1 MNYSELKESKKH
13 GDEVMPI
20 KNYDI
25 FSPLGITPLD
35 CHWHTEMEFFQ
46 LIKGRVRIQKN
57 DEFFEAEPGALLFF
71 SSGELHA
78 ADNLTNDSVVFRS
91 IVFHPELLSAQDI
104 IRAKYITPIINGSLS
119 VNRDLRDDR
128 IIVTCF
134 EGLFE
139 TLNKKHFG
147 YELEVKA
154 LLFTIFARL
163 IQIGK
168 LKEAPAAE
176 SSSFKSIK
184 KVTKYINDNYG
195 SPITID
201 DLAALCNMSQGHF
214 CRLFKQITLKT
225 PVQYINNVRIS
236 KASEMLIFSDRKILD
251 IAMDTGFN
259 SLSYFIGVFKESMG
273 ITPTNYRKK
282 YRE

>member
-1 MNYSELKESKKH
+1 MNYSELKEIKKH
-13 GDEVMPI
+13 GNDVMPI
-20 KNYDI
+20 NSYKI

-35 CHWHTEMEFFQ
+35 CHWHTEMEFFK
-46 LIKGRVRIQKN
+46 LDKGELRIQRN
-57 DEFFEAEPGALLFF
+57 EEFFEVKSGALLFF
-71 SSGELHA
+71 GSGDLHA
-78 ADNLTNDSVVFRS
+78 AENLSCGSINFRS
-91 IVFHPELLSAQDI
+91 VVFHPELLSAQDI
-104 IRAKYITPIINGSLS
+104 IRAKYISPILNGRLS
-119 VNRDLRDDR
+119 FQRELQYDTV
-128 IIVTCF
+128 ISSCF
-134 EGLFE
+134 EKLF
-139 TLNKKHFG
+139 TALDHKAFG

-154 LLFTIFARL
+154 LLFTMFSRL
-163 IQIGK
+163 VQIGTMA
-168 LKEAPAAE
+168 EPPAAE

-184 KVTKYINDNYG
+184 KVTKYINENYG
-195 SPITID
+195 SAISID

>member
-1 MNYSELKESKKH
+1 M
-13 GDEVMPI
+13 
-20 KNYDI
+20 
-25 FSPLGITPLD
+25 FS
-35 CHWHTEMEFFQ
+35 
-46 LIKGRVRIQKN
+46 
-57 DEFFEAEPGALLFF
+57 
-71 SSGELHA
+71 
-78 ADNLTNDSVVFRS
+78 
-91 IVFHPELLSAQDI
+91 
-104 IRAKYITPIINGSLS
+104 
-119 VNRDLRDDR
+119 
-128 IIVTCF
+128 
-134 EGLFE
+134 
-139 TLNKKHFG
+139 
-147 YELEVKA
+147 
-154 LLFTIFARL
+154 RL
-163 IQIGK
+163 VQIGTMA
-168 LKEAPAAE
+168 ESPATE

-184 KVTKYINDNYG
+184 KVTKYINENYG
-195 SPITID
+195 SAISID